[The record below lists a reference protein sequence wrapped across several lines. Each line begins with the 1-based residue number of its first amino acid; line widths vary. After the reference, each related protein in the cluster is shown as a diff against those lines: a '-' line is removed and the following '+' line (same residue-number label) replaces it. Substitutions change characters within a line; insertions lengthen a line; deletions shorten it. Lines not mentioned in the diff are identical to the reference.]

1 LTCIALVISIF
12 QTAFIVFRP
21 DKKDQ

>member
-1 LTCIALVISIF
+1 LACLSIVISII

-21 DKKDQ
+21 SKKDE